1 MHKARLLKLILRKD
15 YSTFHQRN
23 MSNCE
28 ALNRPIENSI
38 KGKLEAALKPLHC
51 NVINESYMHNVPK
64 NSETHFKVVVVSEK
78 FDKQPLI
85 KRHRMINQLLQAELQ
100 GGVHA
105 LSIVVSNS
113 YYLLINPSLLARDK
127 NYDLLKIGKQIYI
140 VIYCLRQKH
149 QSNGRQAI
157 KRWLRV
163 LFAGVVL
170 ENSVVLQ
177 FSN

>member
-105 LSIVVSNS
+105 LSIVAKTPEQWEASNKTVAAS
-113 YYLLINPSLLARDK
+113 PVCRGGF
-127 NYDLLKIGKQIYI
+127 GK
-140 VIYCLRQKH
+140 
-149 QSNGRQAI
+149 
-157 KRWLRV
+157 
-163 LFAGVVL
+163 
-170 ENSVVLQ
+170 
-177 FSN
+177 

>member
-1 MHKARLLKLILRKD
+1 MCIIIHKKKNKYKLRKKITD

-85 KRHRMINQLLQAELQ
+85 KTPDAS
-100 GGVHA
+100 V
-105 LSIVVSNS
+105 
-113 YYLLINPSLLARDK
+113 
-127 NYDLLKIGKQIYI
+127 
-140 VIYCLRQKH
+140 
-149 QSNGRQAI
+149 
-157 KRWLRV
+157 
-163 LFAGVVL
+163 
-170 ENSVVLQ
+170 ENSALTIATYHRGQ
-177 FSN
+177 N